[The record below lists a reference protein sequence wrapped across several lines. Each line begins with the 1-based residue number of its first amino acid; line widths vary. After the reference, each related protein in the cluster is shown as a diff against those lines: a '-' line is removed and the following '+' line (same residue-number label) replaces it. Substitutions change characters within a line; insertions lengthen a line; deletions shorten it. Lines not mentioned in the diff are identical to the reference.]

1 MAIAHASNTSRK
13 RIVGTLIA
21 VAMVFL
27 VAAGAHA
34 QDQANGSQRFVSI
47 DFNNVDISVFIKFIS
62 ELTGKNFVIDQRVKG
77 KVTIISPSKIS
88 VGEAYK
94 VFESVLDVHGF
105 ATVETGKL
113 IKIIPSPDARTKNI
127 ETRTRAK
134 GDSDDDQVVTQLM
147 PLRYADPNEIKRLFT
162 PMVSKSSVI
171 LSYDPTNT
179 LIITDNYSNIARL
192 MKILKTIDIPG
203 VGREITVFPIHNA
216 DASKLVS
223 LLDTVFKT
231 STPTPPKKGAAASD
245 RGAAFV
251 ADERTN
257 SIIMVASEDH
267 TNRIRSLI
275 ETLDQETPKG
285 KGKDTCLLPGIRRGR
300 RNRHRAQRPPQRRES
315 QNRRRQTGAGGFRQG
330 EHYGGQ
336 GHQQP
341 DHHRRP
347 GRLCHPGGNHPP
359 DRYPPLHGLHRS
371 VDHGGQCRKKLRSGH
386 RMGGGR
392 RCLVEQ

>member
-1 MAIAHASNTSRK
+1 MAIEHTSNASRK

-27 VAAGAHA
+27 VAAGASA

-88 VGEAYK
+88 VDEAYK

-127 ETRTRAK
+127 ETRTKAK

-192 MKILKTIDIPG
+192 MKI
-203 VGREITVFPIHNA
+203 
-216 DASKLVS
+216 
-223 LLDTVFKT
+223 
-231 STPTPPKKGAAASD
+231 
-245 RGAAFV
+245 
-251 ADERTN
+251 
-257 SIIMVASEDH
+257 SENH
-267 TNRIRSLI
+267 
-275 ETLDQETPKG
+275 
-285 KGKDTCLLPGIRRGR
+285 
-300 RNRHRAQRPPQRRES
+300 RHP
-315 QNRRRQTGAGGFRQG
+315 
-330 EHYGGQ
+330 
-336 GHQQP
+336 
-341 DHHRRP
+341 
-347 GRLCHPGGNHPP
+347 
-359 DRYPPLHGLHRS
+359 
-371 VDHGGQCRKKLRSGH
+371 
-386 RMGGGR
+386 
-392 RCLVEQ
+392 RCGP

>member
-1 MAIAHASNTSRK
+1 MAIENTIDAARK
-13 RIVGTLIA
+13 CMVGALIA
-21 VAMVFL
+21 VLTFFLL
-27 VAAGAHA
+27 VASAAAQNQG
-34 QDQANGSQRFVSI
+34 QDQGQATGGTAAANGSQRFVSI

-88 VGEAYK
+88 VDEAFK

-105 ATVETGKL
+105 ATVETGRL
-113 IKIIPSPDARTKNI
+113 IKIIPSPDARTKSI

-147 PLRYADPNEIKRLFT
+147 PLRYADPDEVKRLFT

-171 LSYDPTNT
+171 LSYAPTNT

-203 VGREITVFPIHNA
+203 VGREITIFPIHNA
-216 DASKLVS
+216 DAAKLVS
-223 LLDTVFKT
+223 LLETVFKT
-231 STPTPPKKGAAASD
+231 SQGPVKKGAAPSD

-257 SIIMVASEDH
+257 SIIMVASEVD

-275 ETLDQETPKG
+275 DTLDLETPKG
-285 KGKDTCLLPGIRRGR
+285 KEKIHVYYLEYAAAEEIVAVLKDLPTRGQGSSHRRCQG
-300 RNRHRAQRPPQRRES
+300 S
-315 QNRRRQTGAGGFRQG
+315 TGGFRQG
-330 EHYGGQ
+330 DDYGRQ

-347 GRLCHPGGNHPP
+347 G
-359 DRYPPLHGLHRS
+359 
-371 VDHGGQCRKKLRSGH
+371 
-386 RMGGGR
+386 
-392 RCLVEQ
+392 